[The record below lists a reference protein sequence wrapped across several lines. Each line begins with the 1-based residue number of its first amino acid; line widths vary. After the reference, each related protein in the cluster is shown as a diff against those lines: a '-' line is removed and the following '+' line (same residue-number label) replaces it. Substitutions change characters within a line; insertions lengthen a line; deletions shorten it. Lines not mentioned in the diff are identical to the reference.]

1 MNTNTIHM
9 GTDLGVETPQV
20 RPRIAELSGLVS
32 WAKGRVAAIRL
43 LRQRRKAIGE
53 LARMSDKRL
62 EDLGIPRG
70 QIPEVV
76 DGLIA
81 RQGPGFGGSAH

>member
-1 MNTNTIHM
+1 MNTNTIRM
-9 GTDLGVETPQV
+9 GTDLGVETSRV
-20 RPRIAELSGLVS
+20 RPRIPEFGGLLS
-32 WAKGRVAAIRL
+32 WAKGRAAAIRL

-53 LARMSDKRL
+53 LARMSNQRL

>member
-1 MNTNTIHM
+1 MNTNTVLM
-9 GTDLGVETPQV
+9 GTDLGVETPRA
-20 RPRIAELSGLVS
+20 RPRFPDFGGLLS
-32 WAKGRVAAIRL
+32 WAKGRLAAIRL

-53 LARMSDKRL
+53 LARMSNKRL

>member
-1 MNTNTIHM
+1 MNTNTIRM
-9 GTDLGVETPQV
+9 GTDLGVETSRA
-20 RPRIAELSGLVS
+20 RPRIPEFGGLLS
-32 WAKGRVAAIRL
+32 WAKGRAEAIRV

-53 LARMSDKRL
+53 LARMSNQRL

-81 RQGPGFGGSAH
+81 REGPAVQRSAG